1 MLIPNGWR
9 SETKR
14 GRDKLRGDGFGIG
27 CRFVL
32 ALPCSGFACEITG
45 GERRWPD
52 GVKEGSC
59 LRRWLAW
66 LRRQPHQTQT
76 EQGVASPSTI
86 AVPVGVPYA

>member
-32 ALPCSGFACEITG
+32 LALPCLGFACEITG
-45 GERRWPD
+45 REREMGD
-52 GVKEGSC
+52 GV
-59 LRRWLAW
+59 R
-66 LRRQPHQTQT
+66 
-76 EQGVASPSTI
+76 
-86 AVPVGVPYA
+86 